1 MAKVSNSFT
10 TYDAKANR
18 EDLSNSIYNIDPM
31 DSPVVSM
38 IGRRSV
44 SNRTFDWQTEKL
56 PNVDIT
62 AREEGFELQR
72 SLSTPTVRVKNVAQ
86 INSRD
91 ATVSGSQESA
101 DPAGKKSELA
111 HQMALVSKAL
121 KRDVEVALCSTQA
134 LDYGTTASPV
144 RKTRGLMHWLATNV
158 DAPAGTV
165 LPATETAAY
174 PVIAAGSLREFTE
187 DMLGNAM
194 QKAYDNGAEPNTLI
208 CRPDLKRQVSGFKGR
223 DISQV
228 MVGKTEVSNVVDI
241 YASDFGRLKVVPSRW
256 MPLNTVLLLD
266 PEYAAMANYRS
277 FQQKEMA
284 RIGDA
289 ETRMLLVEWGVEM
302 KNEAA
307 HAAIIGVKAK
317 STITPS
323 TVAVP
328 LEEAVP
334 AAAAK

>member
-1 MAKVSNSFT
+1 
-10 TYDAKANR
+10 
-18 EDLSNSIYNIDPM
+18 
-31 DSPVVSM
+31 
-38 IGRRSV
+38 
-44 SNRTFDWQTEKL
+44 
-56 PNVDIT
+56 
-62 AREEGFELQR
+62 
-72 SLSTPTVRVKNVAQ
+72 
-86 INSRD
+86 
-91 ATVSGSQESA
+91 
-101 DPAGKKSELA
+101 
-111 HQMALVSKAL
+111 
-121 KRDVEVALCSTQA
+121 
-134 LDYGTTASPV
+134 
-144 RKTRGLMHWLATNV
+144 
-158 DAPAGTV
+158 
-165 LPATETAAY
+165 
-174 PVIAAGSLREFTE
+174 
-187 DMLGNAM
+187 
-194 QKAYDNGAEPNTLI
+194 
-208 CRPDLKRQVSGFKGR
+208 
-223 DISQV
+223 
-228 MVGKTEVSNVVDI
+228 
-241 YASDFGRLKVVPSRW
+241 